1 MGKAASEIH
10 EIGKYPVHE
19 EKEKGNHLAR
29 NLGIVGGIVAG
40 VAGLFLGYKA
50 LTKDNPKDTAAETQK
65 GLYDSKKEVR
75 IDKKNY
81 GQEAIKDLKAGLKE
95 TKKASSKGE
104 TKYGDSKGGE
114 PPEEETYSGFTKK
127 NFADVIEPYWK
138 KRIGPNVDITSG
150 EVERVKE
157 LTKKQLETLYRRQW
171 REYGDINV
179 SRAIKRFLDSNN
191 YKGPGY
197 VVWVFIDEDP
207 SVGYEPEIVFEDKEG
222 NLTVHNLSTLDF

>member
-1 MGKAASEIH
+1 MAKAASEIH
-10 EIGKYPVHE
+10 EIGKYPAHE
-19 EKEKGNHLAR
+19 EKEKGNHLVR
-29 NLGIVGGIVAG
+29 NLGIVGGIATG

-95 TKKASSKGE
+95 TKKASKGE

-114 PPEEETYSGFTKK
+114 LPEEKTYSSFTKK
-127 NFADVIEPYWK
+127 DFADVIEPKWK
-138 KRIGPNVDITSG
+138 RRVGPNVDIMPE
-150 EVERVKE
+150 EVARVKE
-157 LTKKQLETLYRRQW
+157 LTTKQLETLYRKQW

-179 SRAIKRFLDSNN
+179 SRAIKEFLDSNN
-191 YKGPGY
+191 YKGPGW

-207 SVGYEPEIVFEDKEG
+207 TYGYQPEIVFENKEG
-222 NLTVHNLSTLDF
+222 CLTVHNLSTLDF